1 MELLSPPGT
10 LGFGGTVT
18 LLSAE
23 AVPFCIPSAMRE
35 GSDSP
40 ASSPSLVVIF
50 LVITLPGGVKWP
62 LIVTLS
68 CVSVMTNDVE
78 LLFMCSLAI
87 SLILFGERCIQILCP
102 FKKNWVICPSVVVI
116 ALLRG

>member
-1 MELLSPPGT
+1 MELLSPPVT
-10 LGFGGTVT
+10 LAFGGTVT
-18 LLSAE
+18 LLSTE
-23 AVPFCIPSAMRE
+23 AARFYIPSAMRE

-68 CVSVMTNDVE
+68 CVSVMTDDVE
-78 LLFMCSLAI
+78 LLFMCLLAI
-87 SLILFGERCIQILCP
+87 SLSYLEKGVFRSSAHLKKIRLF
-102 FKKNWVICPSVVVI
+102 VH
-116 ALLRG
+116 LLLSLDY